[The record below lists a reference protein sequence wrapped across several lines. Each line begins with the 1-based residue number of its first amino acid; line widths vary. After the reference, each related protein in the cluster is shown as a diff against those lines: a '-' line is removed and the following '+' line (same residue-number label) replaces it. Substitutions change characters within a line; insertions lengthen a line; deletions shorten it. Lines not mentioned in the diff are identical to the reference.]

1 MLKQTIWQGQEVE
14 YHEGKLNFRATMPL
28 DAASIAASLPDVAIL
43 SLRVVIPDY
52 HVYHLEFTA
61 AATQP
66 HDIVRL
72 CQLLESREDI
82 VWAEPDFA
90 IYAST
95 AAPKTVLYPDDP
107 ELAQQWYLNNVGAPI
122 AWAKTQGSQQ
132 VLIAILDSG
141 IQLDNAGQLAH
152 PDLKA
157 GRITLKQNLIAPGQ
171 SLNDASSDG
180 HGTHVAGTIAA
191 DSDNRLG
198 VAGINWLSPVHIY
211 KIFNPRAGSPAAF
224 AAGVTAVLRDAK
236 AGQLNAVINFSGG
249 TPGAHQTVTA
259 ACQSIEDHNAHNKG
273 VSQAILCAAAGN
285 AGQGQCDT
293 PANLS
298 VQFPNSVVCVGGSMP
313 DDTRT
318 ATSNYGAELTL
329 LAPGNAIYCTTT
341 PSTYGQLKGTSM
353 ATPIVSGIISL
364 LWSANK
370 SLSAAQVI
378 DTLKKHAV
386 KLEPGKDHDPQW
398 GYGRVTALWDNTF
411 YPVRLTIDGSTAP
424 PGANPADLVDLAI
437 TLINP

>member
-1 MLKQTIWQGQEVE
+1 MLKQTIWQGKHVE
-14 YHEGKLNFRATMPL
+14 YHEGKINFRATIPL
-28 DAASIAASLPDVAIL
+28 DAASIATSLPDVAIL
-43 SLRVVIPDY
+43 ALRVVIPDY
-52 HVYHLEFTA
+52 HIYHIEFAA

-72 CQLLESREDI
+72 CQQLESREDI

-90 IYAST
+90 SYAST
-95 AAPKTVLYPDDP
+95 AAPGIVIYPDDP

-122 AWAKTQGSQQ
+122 AWAKTQGNQQ

-141 IQLDNAGQLAH
+141 IQLDSAGQLAH

-171 SLNDASSDG
+171 SMNDASSHG

-198 VAGINWLSPVHIY
+198 VAGINWISPVHIY
-211 KIFNPRAGSPAAF
+211 KVFNPRAGSAEAF
-224 AAGVTAVLRDAK
+224 AAGVAAVVRDAK
-236 AGQLNAVINFSGG
+236 AGQLNAVINYSGG
-249 TPGAHQTVTA
+249 APGPNNMKTD
-259 ACQSIEDHNAHNKG
+259 ACQLLEDHNAHNKG
-273 VSQAILCAAAGN
+273 VSQVILCAAGN
-285 AGQGQCDT
+285 AGWGQCDS
-293 PANLS
+293 PASLS

-318 ATSNYGAELTL
+318 ASSNYGAELTL
-329 LAPGNAIYCTTT
+329 LAPGNDIYCTTT
-341 PSTYGQLKGTSM
+341 PSTYGRLKGTSM

-364 LWSANK
+364 MWSADK

-378 DTLKKHAV
+378 DTLKKYAV

-411 YPVRLTIDGSTAP
+411 YPVRLTIDGSTAT
-424 PGANPADLVDLAI
+424 PGSNPADLAI